1 MGYGLNRRKYIV
13 GRGAQMHGSGDH
25 LGFGVGLKDCG
36 VESHILELVVVGAA
50 ATWYSVLEICF

>member
-1 MGYGLNRRKYIV
+1 LNRRKYIV